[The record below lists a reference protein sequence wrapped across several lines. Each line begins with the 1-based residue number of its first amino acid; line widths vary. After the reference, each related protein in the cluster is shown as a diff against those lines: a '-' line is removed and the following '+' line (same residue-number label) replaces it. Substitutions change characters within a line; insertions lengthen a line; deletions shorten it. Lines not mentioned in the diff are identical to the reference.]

1 MHHRNSSQIMNILCD
16 LALKFNLNIIRFVKN
31 EINNSKF
38 LMQFFLHHKSN
49 IKFTILCTY
58 FCEIS
63 RNLMNSSK
71 KVKSISFEAYL
82 KNLPH

>member
-58 FCEIS
+58 FCEILLYFKKS
-63 RNLMNSSK
+63 YEFFKKSK
-71 KVKSISFEAYL
+71 IHKF
-82 KNLPH
+82 